1 MDPRLRRLALD
12 GLAARAAYF
21 LDNEC
26 DVPDSLHLTW
36 GVAAVSILEGVPLK
50 HGQHGYEVESEGICV
65 DDDDWEFV
73 LAAVDAIR
81 PTYEALLPPKP
92 DTRREPTP

>member
-1 MDPRLRRLALD
+1 MESLSLEAMRLA
-12 GLAARAAYF
+12 G
-21 LDNEC
+21 
-26 DVPDSLHLTW
+26 PQP
-36 GVAAVSILEGVPLK
+36 VALWPPL
-50 HGQHGYEVESEGICV
+50 GGSEGICV